1 MSLTKSIL
9 SASLLLLLTL
19 ASACGG
25 GGGGSTPPAPTTYTV
40 TFVAGTGGTLTG
52 TATQTVTSGGS
63 TTAVTAVPNA
73 NYTFTSWTGSGF
85 TTSTATTLTVTNVNA
100 NLTITANFAAL
111 PTYTVTF
118 AAGTG
123 GTLTGTTSQSV
134 ISGSSATPV
143 TAVPSAGYMFV
154 NWTGTGFSTST
165 TNPLTVTNVPSNL
178 TITANFATLPT
189 YTVTFVAGTGG
200 TLTGSASQS
209 VISGGSTSAVTAVAS
224 TGYTFG
230 TWTGSGFNTSTTNP
244 LTVANVTANLT
255 LTANFNVLPA
265 ATLAYT
271 DPTTG
276 TFQLKKNTTLSTT
289 THLVLDLVGPAATT
303 GSGIS
308 AAFTVDTTKVSWANV
323 AAADA
328 AGTYVQTGGAFT
340 LGTGTQ
346 ILKGKVTAGVLQVTA
361 AQKGTAS
368 PVALNTPLV
377 RVALDLKA
385 SQAPGAITLSANAGK
400 AYYTDASGN
409 ITATTVIVG
418 TIAAQ

>member
-25 GGGGSTPPAPTTYTV
+25 GGGGTPPAPAPTYTV

-52 TATQTVTSGGS
+52 TTSQTITSGGS
-63 TTAVTAVPNA
+63 TTAVTAVPNTGFGLT
-73 NYTFTSWTGSGF
+73 NWTGSGF
-85 TTSTATTLTVTNVNA
+85 TTSTTNPLTVANVTA
-100 NLTITANFAAL
+100 NMTITASFAAL

-123 GTLTGTTSQSV
+123 GTLTGTMSQSV
-134 ISGSSATPV
+134 LSGSSATPV

-154 NWTGTGFSTST
+154 NWTGIGFTTSTS
-165 TNPLTVTNVPSNL
+165 NPLTVTNVPSNL

-230 TWTGSGFNTSTTNP
+230 TWTGSGFTTSTTNP

-265 ATLAYT
+265 TTLAYT

-276 TFQLKKNTTLSTT
+276 TFQLKKNSTLSTA

-303 GSGIS
+303 GSGVS
-308 AAFTVDTTKVSWANV
+308 AAFTVDTAKVSWANV
-323 AAADA
+323 ATGDA

-340 LGTGTQ
+340 LGTAPQ
-346 ILKGKVTAGVLQVTA
+346 ALKGKVTAGVLQVTA
-361 AQKGTAS
+361 AQKGTTS
-368 PVALNTPLV
+368 PVALSTPLV
-377 RVALDLKA
+377 RVALDLKTL
-385 SQAPGAITLSANAGK
+385 QTPGPITLSANAGK
-400 AYYTDASGN
+400 AYYTDTAGV
-409 ITATTVIVG
+409 ITATTVTVG
-418 TIAAQ
+418 TLAAQ

>member
-25 GGGGSTPPAPTTYTV
+25 GGGGSTPPAPSSYTV

-85 TTSTATTLTVTNVNA
+85 ATSTATTLTVTNVTT
-100 NLTITANFAAL
+100 NLTITANF
-111 PTYTVTF
+111 
-118 AAGTG
+118 
-123 GTLTGTTSQSV
+123 TLV
-134 ISGSSATPV
+134 
-143 TAVPSAGYMFV
+143 
-154 NWTGTGFSTST
+154 
-165 TNPLTVTNVPSNL
+165 
-178 TITANFATLPT
+178 
-189 YTVTFVAGTGG
+189 
-200 TLTGSASQS
+200 
-209 VISGGSTSAVTAVAS
+209 
-224 TGYTFG
+224 
-230 TWTGSGFNTSTTNP
+230 
-244 LTVANVTANLT
+244 
-255 LTANFNVLPA
+255 PA

-276 TFQLKKNTTLSTT
+276 TFQLKKNTTLSTA

-303 GSGIS
+303 GSGVS
-308 AAFTVDTTKVSWANV
+308 AAFTVDTAKVAWANV
-323 AAADA
+323 ATADA

-340 LGTGTQ
+340 LGAGTQ

-385 SQAPGAITLSANAGK
+385 LQTPGAITLSANAGK
-400 AYYTDASGN
+400 AYYTDAAGV
-409 ITATTVIVG
+409 ITATTVTVG
-418 TIAAQ
+418 TLAAQ